1 MASKRGT
8 VFDFDTLTPNMKRLL
23 PYIDAGVS
31 LAFDVM
37 EPRAESHMRQNAPW
51 TDRTGNA
58 RNGLMAKH
66 EFTPMVKHELILYHT
81 MPYGFWLEVRWSG
94 RYAIIGPT
102 MLEIGPELTRNITV
116 AVNAAIRRLP
126 G

>member
-1 MASKRGT
+1 MVDKRST
-8 VFDFDTLTPNMKRLL
+8 IFDFDSLTPNMKRLL
-23 PYIDAGVS
+23 PYVDAGVG
-31 LAFDVM
+31 LAFDHM
-37 EPRAESHMRQNAPW
+37 ESVAETRMRDNAPW

-58 RNGLMAKH
+58 RNGLTAKH
-66 EFTPMVKHELILYHT
+66 EFTPMVKHELVLFHT
-81 MPYGFWLEVRWSG
+81 MPYGFWLEVRWNG

-116 AVNAAIRRLP
+116 AVNAAVKRLP

>member
-1 MASKRGT
+1 MAKKSM
-8 VFDFDTLTPNMKRLL
+8 FDFDTLSPNMKRLL

-31 LAFDVM
+31 LAFDHM
-37 EPRAESHMRQNAPW
+37 EARAETIMRTNAPW

-66 EFTPMVKHELILYHT
+66 LSEPMVRHELVLYHT

-94 RYAIIGPT
+94 RFAVVGPT
-102 MLEIGPELTRNITV
+102 MLAIGPELTRNITV
-116 AVNAAIRRLP
+116 AVNAAIKRLP